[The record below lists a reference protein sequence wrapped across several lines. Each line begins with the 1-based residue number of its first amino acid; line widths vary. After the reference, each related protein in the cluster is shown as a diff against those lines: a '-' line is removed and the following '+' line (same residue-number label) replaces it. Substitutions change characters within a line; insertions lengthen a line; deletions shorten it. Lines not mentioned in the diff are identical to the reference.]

1 MNKLIKENERLS
13 ELLKLLATT
22 KDEPPKKHKF
32 RQEYYD
38 DKRKQAIKQDTTY
51 YERKKK
57 VYPKKQILNKIWEYI
72 TNKNLAEIIEW
83 AVIEGYYTLP
93 RAPWSSESKEF
104 DKQRW
109 AEYIEKVL
117 REISLLSR
125 YDLVKKN
132 TENNGGYAEALKI
145 MTALKRRELDKRYNP
160 SAYRRSAPSKKQLEQ
175 IEKKYS

>member
-1 MNKLIKENERLS
+1 MNKLIKENDRLS

-22 KDEPPKKHKF
+22 KDEPQRNYKS

-38 DKRKQAIKQDTTY
+38 DKRKQVIKQDTTY

-57 VYPKKQILNKIWEYI
+57 IYPKKQIFNKIWEYI

-83 AVIEGYYTLP
+83 AVMEGYYTLP
-93 RAPWSSESKEF
+93 RAPWSSEPKEL

-109 AEYIEKVL
+109 VEYIEKIL
-117 REISLLSR
+117 REMSLLSR

-132 TENNGGYAEALKI
+132 TKNNGGYAEALKI
-145 MTALKRRELDKRYNP
+145 MTAIKRRELDKKYYP
-160 SAYRRSAPSKKQLEQ
+160 SIYRKSAPFKKQLEQ
-175 IEKKYS
+175 IEKGYS